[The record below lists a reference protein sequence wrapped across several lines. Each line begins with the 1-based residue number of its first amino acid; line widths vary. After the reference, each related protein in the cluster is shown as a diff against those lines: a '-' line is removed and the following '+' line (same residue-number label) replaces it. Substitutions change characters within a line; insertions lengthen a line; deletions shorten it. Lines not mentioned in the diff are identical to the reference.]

1 MGALDDWVQLDE
13 AVRIAGRNE
22 KTVYRWARYGKV
34 RTLRPGDTT
43 WYNIADLRTASRNT
57 PGRPRKEM

>member
-13 AVRIAGRNE
+13 AVKLTARSE
-22 KTVYRWARYGKV
+22 KTIYRWARHGKV
-34 RTLRPGDTT
+34 RTLRPGDVLWFNLT
-43 WYNIADLRTASRNT
+43 DLRTAKRNT